1 MPLLFKWI
9 EALDGSVVHRFRQV
23 QERKSLCADVF
34 FSQVTENLNKNWE
47 LRPHA
52 SVSNVSEGES
62 TQRTVWPA
70 NSPGCNFFD

>member
-34 FSQVTENLNKNWE
+34 FSQVTEN
-47 LRPHA
+47 
-52 SVSNVSEGES
+52 
-62 TQRTVWPA
+62 
-70 NSPGCNFFD
+70 